1 MASPAQLA
9 ANRRNAQ
16 KSTGPRSIEGK
27 KRASL
32 NALTTGMTAKTVVLP
47 HECAEDYNQI
57 RSALIEDYAPA
68 TAQELMLVDQ
78 IAAGYWRTIRARRY
92 ETEMFDNRLRTRK
105 RELGMDQK
113 PDPGK
118 DDEGY
123 AVMLQ
128 MTSPEELKNYFRY
141 DASISRDYYRAIA
154 TLEKMQAARRR
165 EEARRQRTNRT
176 ARVSKRTSPPPIPRQ
191 ATANN
196 PLPPIGFVSYYDRS
210 QLNAAPNSVGTS
222 SMPFQTEYPPMHKPA
237 LQHNHELGILLETV
251 SPSTAGHTA
260 KLSPKL

>member
-32 NALTTGMTAKTVVLP
+32 NAVKSGMTAKTVILP
-47 HECAEDYNQI
+47 HESAADYNEI
-57 RSALIEDYAPA
+57 RAALIEDYAPA
-68 TAQELMLVDQ
+68 TMQELMLVDQ
-78 IAAGYWRTIRARRY
+78 IAAGYWRTIRARRF

-113 PDPGK
+113 PDAGK

-128 MTSPEELKNYFRY
+128 MTDPEELKNYFRY
-141 DASISRDYYRAIA
+141 DATISRDYYRAIA

-165 EEARRQRTNRT
+165 NEA
-176 ARVSKRTSPPPIPRQ
+176 ASVSERNIPEPLK
-191 ATANN
+191 ATANK
-196 PLPPIGFVSYYDRS
+196 PLHPIGFVSHSNIAGSPDVQQASSLQCRHDAGMS
-210 QLNAAPNSVGTS
+210 SSTTTQCDSNQL
-222 SMPFQTEYPPMHKPA
+222 
-237 LQHNHELGILLETV
+237 
-251 SPSTAGHTA
+251 
-260 KLSPKL
+260 